1 MPNFTPEQLVQY
13 LYGEAPPEVL
23 QDIEVALQY
32 DWTLQQK
39 IAVLKESQQLL
50 DTVQLQQPRKQSV
63 KAILDY
69 ARQAAE
75 VEQ

>member
-13 LYGEAPPEVL
+13 LYGEASLEVFH
-23 QDIEVALQY
+23 DIEVALQH